1 MASTTVRISKEARE
15 TLQRLSSDTGRTL
28 QDLLSEAVE
37 RYRRQLFLQG
47 ANEAFAALSAD
58 ETAWAEEV
66 QERADW
72 DETLADGLEP

>member
-15 TLQRLSSDTGRTL
+15 TLQRLSSDTGRSL
-28 QDLLSEAVE
+28 QDLMSEAVE
-37 RYRRQLFLQG
+37 RYRRQLFLEE
-47 ANEAFAALSAD
+47 ANEAFAALRAD
-58 ETAWAEEV
+58 ETAWAEEA

>member
-1 MASTTVRISKEARE
+1 MASTTVRISKEAKE
-15 TLQRLSSDTGRTL
+15 TLQRLSSDTGRSL
-28 QDLLSEAVE
+28 QDLMSEAVE
-37 RYRRQLFLQG
+37 RYRRQLFLEE

-58 ETAWAEEV
+58 ETAWAEEA